1 MAAPVPELRFGRFTL
16 RPATRELLEGETRL
30 RLGARAFDLLLALA
44 EARGE
49 VVSRE
54 TLFERA
60 WPGRVVLDDNL
71 KVQIMALRKLLGA
84 QTIATVPGRG
94 YQFMARLDDDLEAP
108 LPPPATSVHASGG
121 EARSTNLPAHLSEM
135 LGRAQELAVARSLL
149 REHAVVTIAGSAGIG
164 KTTLALHL
172 AQQVRGEFA
181 DGAWLIELAAISD
194 PGQAAPLVAR
204 SLGIVEQDEPVA
216 LATIAAALRSQSM
229 LLVLDNCEHVL
240 DAVVALVDAVT
251 RAAPKVRILAT
262 SQEVL
267 KLGAERVL
275 RLAPLA
281 VADADPEAA
290 AQSGA
295 VQLFVARAQAA
306 DRGFALTKDNL
317 ATVVD
322 ICRRLD
328 GLPLAIE
335 LAAGRLPLLGIEGI
349 RARLSERFRVLTGG
363 ARFAPRRQQTLR
375 AAFEWSHDLLTV
387 PEQTVFRRLAVFVG
401 GFSLEL
407 AQRVAADDHID
418 AWAVLDHLGVLVDK
432 SLVIIEG
439 RDTPRYRL
447 LETGRAFAL
456 EQLDRACETDALL
469 SRHAQAL
476 RALMQAFD
484 AAVAREPRFDML
496 VRRIAP
502 ELDNLHAALHRATGA
517 SGDRETA
524 IALCA
529 SADWL
534 WNELAQPREGW
545 HWCRLIRPRI
555 DASTPPTLSARFGL
569 AAAGLGRTS
578 LQPAREWV
586 EDLRRAAA
594 DFRVLGDTVGL
605 YRSLCLLGGPSDGLI
620 AHGEARRHLDEAECI
635 EDPSWSP
642 RLRLR
647 RQASLEWWLDLD
659 GQLERA
665 RMAGRQHVA
674 LARAS
679 GGVAEVNA
687 LSNLADTELA
697 LGNADEAI
705 ALCQASIARAAE
717 LGRPAAALHT
727 YENLVPALLAR
738 GDLGRAWEAIRTG
751 RATSVRGIGTAFML
765 LIHAAA
771 LSHQR
776 GDGRLAAQLIGC
788 TDRTHAEGSRLMH
801 PPERRVRDQLLEQL
815 RLVLTEHEL
824 VELQREGATW
834 SEDEA
839 FARMSSSWDR

>member
-1 MAAPVPELRFGRFTL
+1 MPAPVPDLRFGRFTL
-16 RPATRELLEGETRL
+16 RPATRELLDGETRL
-30 RLGARAFDLLLALA
+30 RLGTRAFDLLLALA
-44 EARGE
+44 QARGE

-60 WPGRVVLDDNL
+60 WPGLVVLDDNL
-71 KVQIMALRKLLGA
+71 KVQIMALRKLVGA
-84 QTIATVPGRG
+84 HAIATVPGRG
-94 YQFMARLDDDLEAP
+94 YRFTERLQDDPAAHS
-108 LPPPATSVHASGG
+108 PPSATSDLASSG
-121 EARSTNLPAHLSEM
+121 EVRSSSLPAHLPA
-135 LGRAQELAVARSLL
+135 LFGRAEDLTVAASLL
-149 REHAVVTIAGSAGIG
+149 RRHAVVTIAGAAGIG
-164 KTTLALHL
+164 KTSLALHL

-194 PGQAAPLVAR
+194 PGQVAPLVAR
-204 SLGIVEQDEPVA
+204 SLGIVAQDETVA
-216 LATIAAALRSQSM
+216 VATIAAALRSQSM

-240 DAVVALVDAVT
+240 DEVVSLVDALT
-251 RAAPKVRILAT
+251 RAAPNVRVVAT

-267 KLGAERVL
+267 KLGAEQVL

-281 VADADPEAA
+281 VADADADPEAA

-306 DRGFALTKDNL
+306 DRGFALTRENL
-317 ATVVD
+317 AAVVE

-335 LAAGRLPLLGIEGI
+335 LAAVRLPLLGLEGT
-349 RARLSERFRVLTGG
+349 RARLNERFRVLTGG
-363 ARFAPRRQQTLR
+363 ARSRPRRQQTLR

-387 PEQTVFRRLAVFVG
+387 PEQTVFRRLGVFAG

-407 AQRVAADDHID
+407 AQDVAADEGID
-418 AWAVLDHLGVLVDK
+418 SWAVLDHLGVLADK
-432 SLVIIEG
+432 SLVITEG
-439 RDTPRYRL
+439 RDAPRYRL
-447 LETGRAFAL
+447 LESGRAFAL
-456 EQLDRACETDALL
+456 EQLVRAGESAALL
-469 SRHAQAL
+469 RRHAQAL

-484 AAVAREPRFDML
+484 AAVASEPRFDAL
-496 VRRIAP
+496 VRRIEP
-502 ELDNLHAALHRATGA
+502 ELDNLHAALQWATGV
-517 SGDRETA
+517 SGDRESA

-529 SADWL
+529 SSDWL

-545 HWCRLIRPRI
+545 HWCRLVRPWI
-555 DASTPPTLSARFGL
+555 DASTPPALAARFWL
-569 AAAGLGRTS
+569 AVAGLGRTA

-594 DFRVLGDTVGL
+594 GFRALGDMVGL
-605 YRSLCLLGGPSDGLI
+605 YRALCLLGGQSDGLI
-620 AHGEARRHLDEAECI
+620 AHQEARGHLDEAERI
-635 EDPSWSP
+635 EDASWSP

-659 GQLERA
+659 GQLEQARA
-665 RMAGRQHVA
+665 AGRQHVA
-674 LARAS
+674 LAAKS
-679 GGVAEVNA
+679 GGVAEVGA

-697 LGNADEAI
+697 LGNVEEAI
-705 ALCQASIARAAE
+705 ALCRASIARAAE

-738 GDLGRAWEAIRTG
+738 GALDAAAQAIRTG
-751 RATSVRGIGTAFML
+751 RAASVRGIGTAFVL

-771 LSHQR
+771 LSHLR
-776 GDGRLAAQLIGC
+776 GDARLAAQLIGC
-788 TDRTHAEGSRLMH
+788 TDHTYARDGRVMH
-801 PPERRVRDQLLEQL
+801 PPERRVRERLLEQL
-815 RLVLTEHEL
+815 RSVLTEHEL

-839 FARMSSSWDR
+839 FARMPGT